1 MTYPR
6 LSNLKYFIVL
16 MCLVS
21 FHTSN
26 YSNPFNPPTT
36 VSQTDGDADNDGIPD
51 FQDMDSDN
59 DGILDMDENVVCE
72 TLDLSAFNGDTDALN
87 TFNNAMLTVGGINGA
102 LIQIESPLEFN
113 GNATSDE
120 FIISNEHVIDNGTS
134 DSTSLLLGVTHST
147 AETGL
152 ANSLGTNYTFSKPV
166 CDFNFNL
173 YDIDRTDEVQ
183 IIGTL
188 NGVVVPYT
196 VERLGPC
203 LNYDAAASTINSIC
217 NVQANPGNGNVS
229 EHNAIITFDGCIDRL
244 EFDLYDFGT
253 GNGGSFTFLPAPRPI
268 CVGLDTDLDGIP
280 DFIDLDS
287 DNDGIPD
294 AIEACSELTLTL
306 EDCTLDSNND
316 GTYVMV
322 GGVSTGELAD
332 RCATSPVDTDGDLI
346 PDFLDLDSDGDGCS
360 DAIEGGTIVTNPNVN
375 DTDVSDGYADPAATV
390 NDCGL
395 IFLADGVSTEC
406 PTPASDIW
414 VDGAA
419 DGCEVGVAELTIM
432 KTGVLDVGADG
443 EATEGDII
451 TYAFEVCNTGTVEL
465 TMVTVTDPLVTVV
478 GGPVTIPVMMCDD
491 MSFTGTYA
499 ITATDI
505 GNAGVMNTATA
516 MGMDPDGNPVEGM
529 DEETVPIVASG
540 SITIVK
546 TGVFNDENGN
556 GVAEEGETISYT
568 FVVSNPS
575 AVELTGITVT
585 DPLVTVVGGPI
596 TLAAGAMDDT
606 SFTGTYAITATD
618 IGNGNVANT
627 ATASGMDPTGET
639 VMGESMEDVP
649 LAGGMP
655 GISIVKT
662 GVLTDENGNGF
673 AEEGETI
680 TYTFVVNNT
689 GDVDLTNVTVTDPI
703 VTVIG
708 GPATILA
715 GQSDATTFTGS
726 YSITAT
732 DIANGNVANTATA
745 SGMDPSGATV
755 MGDSMEDVPLAGGT
769 PGISIVKTGVLADE
783 NGNGFAEEGE
793 TITYTFV
800 VNNTGD
806 VDLTNVTVT
815 DPIVTI
821 MGGPA
826 TILAGQSDA
835 TTFTGSYS
843 ITATDIANGNVANT
857 ATASGMDPSGGTVMG
872 DSMEDVPIT
881 SGSAGISIEKMGML
895 MDLNGDG
902 FAQAGETIVYTFTV
916 MNTGDL
922 DLLNVSIT
930 DPVVTVIGGP
940 IDLAAGQTDSSTFT
954 GTYTLT
960 QADIDAGP
968 FMNTATVTAED
979 PSGNPVDEM
988 DDEETDLPQNPAVMI
1003 VKTGMLNDENG
1014 NGISDVGE
1022 TITYIFIVTNIG
1034 NTTLT
1039 GVIVTDPL
1047 VDVSGSPMTLAPG
1060 DVDNTSYTGTYAL
1073 TQADIEAGVVNN
1085 VATVE
1090 GTDPDNVLVSD
1101 TDDEQTPIIQDPNIL
1116 LLKTGTFQDESGDG
1130 FADAGETIAYTF
1142 VVMNTG
1148 NVTLTNVTIND
1159 PLITVVG
1166 GPIAV
1171 FMPGQTDSDT
1181 FTGTYVLTQ
1190 ADIDAGEFENIAVA
1204 SGTDPSGAPIEDES
1218 DDPQNPTDDDPDGD
1232 GDPDDPTVIPTAQD
1246 PMISIL
1252 KTGTFVDGNGDGFA
1266 QPGETITYVFTI
1278 TNTGNVTLTDVT
1290 VTDDIVTVIGAPIP
1304 SLAPGESNNTNFTA
1318 SYTITQADIDNGGIE
1333 NSALATGTDPNGDP
1347 VTDTS
1352 DDPQNPED
1360 VDPDGDGDPDDPTFT
1375 SVPLNPMISI
1385 LKTGTFLDENG
1396 DGFSQP
1402 GETIT
1407 YSFVITNTGNVTL
1420 TNVTVTDALVTVNG
1434 TPIPSLAPGESNST
1448 SYTAS
1453 YTVTQADID
1462 AGNLENTAIA
1472 TGTDPSGNPT
1482 MDMSDDPQNPT
1493 DDDPDG
1499 DGDPDDPTM
1508 TTLPQNPD
1516 ISLLK
1521 VGTFNDENGDGFGQ
1535 PGETISY
1542 VFTVT
1547 NTGNVTL
1554 TNVTINDPLVAV
1566 QGGPIAS
1573 FPPGA
1578 VDNTTFSGTYSI
1590 TQLDIDT
1597 GLIENIA
1604 VATGTDPNG
1613 NPVEDDSDDP
1623 LNPADDDPD
1632 GDGDPDDP
1640 TIIPVGQNPLIE
1652 IVKIGTFQDENGDG
1666 FADIGETIMYQF
1678 NVTNT
1683 GNVTLTNIIVEDE
1696 LVVVSGGVL
1705 AVLSPGQTD
1714 SSMVGIYV
1722 LTEADL
1728 ANLSYVNSATATG
1741 QDPNGMDVTDISDD
1755 PQNPADNDTEGD
1767 GEPDDPT
1774 IVPYCGIVLDMII
1787 APPFQCL
1794 TDGPLDADASG
1805 DIISPTGY
1813 ETIYLLTSQ
1822 PGGIIEQI
1830 STNPN
1835 NFVVN
1840 QVGVYTIHTFVAEL
1854 DSPADPNFFD
1864 LATIAFGQTQV
1875 VDVFNFIRTQDL
1887 CADLNLEGTTI
1898 NVGVCN
1904 INLEKEQVFE
1914 ELFEDEDV
1922 ALTFDLTVTNN
1933 GDYDLIDLNLEDDIV
1948 FLPIA
1953 DPLTA
1958 MNENNMEVTIT
1969 NIDATELPTLN
1980 TGYNGATDIDLLD
1993 GMSGFLRPGESF
2005 VISFT
2010 TETSVFKYRQAFTIF
2025 QTNQAFISG
2034 THIDPNGNI
2043 IDTVDD
2049 ISDDP
2054 TVFTDVDVDG
2064 DGDPDDPT
2072 PILIPVCDEL
2082 VCNNDL
2088 VISLPADCRLEVTP
2102 DMLLENPSPLGNYTI
2117 EFYNP
2122 EGEPIGNIL
2131 TEEFV
2136 FVQLLFNLDCSQGSC
2151 WGHAVIEAN
2160 QVPQIDAPCEVDEN
2174 GVIPD
2179 DCIIWCDPGYYPSV
2193 IVSPQEVEEAFGDCG
2208 PELLSLHVDEVRTG
2222 ELCDEIGE
2230 IVTLTYTAKVERHGR
2245 IETVEIL
2252 TQQYAIQKINI
2263 DIDQNG
2269 INAIFSFPED
2279 VVIDCDAKPDSE
2291 IDPSIELYSP
2301 EYLSYLIDGFDAF
2314 PFYYNIHEI
2323 IADTTITADTTQV
2336 FDETMFTLRDTMV
2349 KQDIDGDNVLDWV
2362 VITVVDKPLID
2373 SISYDTIINNFA
2385 HPKVPVF
2392 DINCNTASSYTD
2404 IEFEACGNGRKIV
2417 RSWTVLDWCDSDIF
2431 ISGKQTIEI
2440 RDLSAPEIVVESNGE
2455 LVPVTMLDDV
2465 IVNIEPF
2472 TCSAIYKLPTL
2483 NIVDNCD
2490 SETTIE
2496 WYPEDG
2502 VVGSDFITDLWY
2514 EQSPIH
2520 VTGVVYDDCMNSTE
2534 FHFNIIIQDDTPPV
2548 AVCETSLNVSL
2559 THNQFEQTGIAKVYA
2574 TDIDEGSH
2582 DSDCGKVKLS
2592 VVRLEDWSEVIRDC
2606 QDRIVGY
2613 KPVSCYPLTHDVDLG
2628 APVFKNDCEATG
2640 ENIGQITAPGDHV
2653 KFCCEDLGKSI
2664 PVILIVEDEQGNV
2677 NQCIT
2682 YVQVD
2687 DKSVPSILCTDQVVS
2702 CIDGDQLLTPAMLGA
2717 SCPRENPIEVE
2728 LLGESRSN
2736 NVCSGGQV
2744 VREWFI
2750 DIDRSG
2756 DFSSGDPFCTQIVS
2770 VAADDS
2776 FDPYTIKWPKYY
2788 DDKSVSGV
2796 NVECNDEGEVV
2807 ETPSSV
2813 SMGESSACVPDEVVD
2828 IPVWCDTN
2836 CGLVGYTM
2844 DSDTIIASD
2853 ACLKIIRRWTIVDW
2867 CLYDP
2872 NASNVDDD
2880 NDSNRDSFIAV
2891 EDWAQGQCTTCPV
2904 YGPAIADP
2912 VYFRY
2917 ENVEKDGYYT
2927 FDQVIVVNDDSR
2939 PEIVAPAEFQVNT
2952 SGGILKGDQANLDDD
2967 FDLNLACV
2975 GSSVI
2980 VASAS
2985 DYCDGEMTGA
2995 NHLQWQIYVRNGSEI
3010 LASKTVR
3017 GSKATMTA
3025 PEASPGTVYEI
3036 QWIVKDGCGNE
3047 TSTVTV
3053 VSYVDRTAPTPF
3065 CIAGLTTSFNST
3077 TGSVLIWAS
3086 EFDFG
3091 STDNCTPADELRF
3104 SIMTPDQT
3112 PIDPS
3117 DAAFSSQS
3125 SIEVSCENASN
3136 FSELRVWIWDA
3147 DGNGEFCEVG
3157 LVVDRP
3163 CEEDG
3168 DDGNSDNG
3176 DGDITDG
3183 DNTDGDN
3190 VGSSLQIEGQVTMI
3204 DGLAIRDVDVTISS
3218 SLAEFPKRLTTG
3230 NSGSFRFTDLIE
3242 DFNYELDADKADSYI
3257 NGVTTLD
3264 LIGIQQHIIG
3274 KNEFDSPYVII
3285 AADANRDNKVTAID
3299 ILQLRQLVLG
3309 VVDDLPE
3316 TNAWTFVDAANQF
3329 FDESN
3334 PWPFTES
3341 IEISELQNSVSE
3353 ADFVG
3358 IKIGDVNNTAVVNGL
3373 VRAEPRSLRSLAL
3386 NVDDKQ
3392 VDRGEI
3398 INIQLTSTE
3407 LKRLQGFQFT
3417 LDHSG
3422 LDLISVKSDLI
3433 EIDEE
3438 NYGKFVNQ
3446 TSFSWSADEALQ
3458 LSNQSDEVL
3467 LILTFLSTADLN
3479 LSHALT
3485 INSSITQKEAYYKG
3499 DVGIADVQLD
3509 FNGSEG
3515 GLFAIEQNKPNPFN
3529 AETVIGITLPSA
3541 GSVALKIHDLTG
3553 RVIVDQTIEYSKG
3566 YHEYQ
3571 LGADQLNQN
3580 GVYYYQVSFNGELI
3594 TKKMILL
3601 K

>member
-1 MTYPR
+1 MTYLR
-6 LSNLKYFIVL
+6 FLNLKCSIIL
-16 MCLVS
+16 LCLVS

-26 YSNPFNPPTT
+26 YSNPFNSPTPI
-36 VSQTDGDADNDGIPD
+36 SQADGDADNDGIPD
-51 FQDMDSDN
+51 FEDLDSDN
-59 DGILDMDENVVCE
+59 DGILDMDENVICE
-72 TLDLSAFNGDTDALN
+72 TVDLSPFNGSTDAL
-87 TFNNAMLTVGGINGA
+87 TDFNAAMITVGGINGA
-102 LIQIESPLEFN
+102 LIQVEDPLEIN
-113 GNATSDE
+113 GSASIDE
-120 FIISNEHVIDNGTS
+120 FFISNEHVLDTGN
-134 DSTSLLLGVTHST
+134 DSTSLLLGVAHQPG
-147 AETGL
+147 ETGQ

-166 CDFNFNL
+166 CGFNFKL
-173 YDIDRTDEVQ
+173 YDIDRTDEVL
-183 IIGTL
+183 INASL
-188 NGVVVPYT
+188 NGVPVTYT
-196 VERLGPC
+196 VTRLGPC

-217 NVQANPGNGNVS
+217 NVQARPSNGNVA
-229 EHNAIITFDGCIDRL
+229 EHSATIVFDGCIDRL

-253 GNGGSFTFLPAPRPI
+253 GNGGSFTFLPAPDPV

-306 EDCTLDSNND
+306 EDCTLDSNGD
-316 GTYVMV
+316 GVYEMD
-322 GGVSTGELAD
+322 GGVSTGVLVD
-332 RCATSPVDTDGDLI
+332 RCADAPVDTDMDGI

-360 DAIEGGTIVTNPNVN
+360 DAIEGGTIDTNPNVT
-375 DTDVSDGYADPAATV
+375 DTDVSDGYADPAVAV

-406 PTPASDIW
+406 PTPTSDIW
-414 VDGAA
+414 VDATV
-419 DGCEVGVAELTIM
+419 DGCEVGIAGLTIM
-432 KTGVLDVGADG
+432 KVGTLDVGADG
-443 EATEGDII
+443 EASVGDII
-451 TYAFEVCNTGTVEL
+451 TYTFEVCNTGTLEL
-465 TMVTVTDPLVTVV
+465 TMVTVDDPLVTVM
-478 GGPVTIPVMMCDD
+478 GGPVTIAAMACDN
-491 MSFTGTYA
+491 MSFTGSYA
-499 ITATDI
+499 ITADDI
-505 GNAGVMNTATA
+505 TNAGVMNTATA
-516 MGMDPDGNPVEGM
+516 MGMDPDGNPVDGTD
-529 DEETVPIVASG
+529 DEAVPIVASG
-540 SITIVK
+540 SIAVVK
-546 TGVFNDENGN
+546 TGVFNDENAN
-556 GVAEEGETISYT
+556 GVAEAGETISYT
-568 FVVSNPS
+568 FVVTNPS
-575 AVELTGITVT
+575 AVELTGITIT
-585 DPLVTVVGGPI
+585 DPLVTVIGGPI
-596 TLAAGAMDDT
+596 TLAAGAMDAT
-606 SFTGTYAITATD
+606 TFTGTYTITATD
-618 IGNGNVANT
+618 ITNGNVANT
-627 ATASGMDPTGET
+627 ATATGMDPSGET
-639 VMGESMEDVP
+639 VMGDSMEDVP
-649 LAGGMP
+649 LAGGTP

-662 GVLTDENGNGF
+662 GVLADENGNGF
-673 AEEGETI
+673 SEAGETI

-689 GDVDLTNVTVTDPI
+689 GDVELTGVTVMDPL
-703 VTVIG
+703 VTVMG
-708 GPATILA
+708 GPITLA
-715 GQSDATTFTGS
+715 GGASDATTFTGT
-726 YSITAT
+726 YTITAT

-745 SGMDPSGATV
+745 SGMDPSGETV

-783 NGNGFAEEGE
+783 NGNGFAEAGE

-806 VDLTNVTVT
+806 VELTGVTVM
-815 DPIVTI
+815 DPLVTV
-821 MGGPA
+821 MGGPI
-826 TILAGQSDA
+826 TLAGGASDA
-835 TTFTGSYS
+835 TTFTGTYT
-843 ITATDIANGNVANT
+843 ITATDITNGTVANT
-857 ATASGMDPSGGTVMG
+857 ATASGMDPTGGTVMEE
-872 DSMEDVPIT
+872 SMEDIPIT
-881 SGSAGISIEKMGML
+881 GGTAGISIEKMGML
-895 MDLNGDG
+895 IDSNGDG
-902 FAQAGETIVYTFTV
+902 FAQAGETIAYTFTV
-916 MNTGDL
+916 INTGTL
-922 DLLNVSIT
+922 DLLNVTVT
-930 DPVVTVIGGP
+930 DPVVTVVGGP
-940 IDLAAGQTDSSTFT
+940 IDLPAGQTDSSTFT
-954 GTYTLT
+954 GSYTLT

-968 FMNTATVTAED
+968 FMNTATVSGED
-979 PSGNPVDEM
+979 PSGNPIDEM
-988 DDEETDLPQNPAVMI
+988 DEEETDLPQNPAVMI
-1003 VKTGMLNDENG
+1003 IKTGMLNDENG

-1022 TITYIFIVTNIG
+1022 TITYIFIVTNTG

-1047 VDVSGSPMTLAPG
+1047 VDVTGSPMTLAPG
-1060 DVDNTSYTGTYAL
+1060 DVDNTSYTGTYVL
-1073 TQADIEAGVVNN
+1073 TQVDIEAGVVNN

-1090 GTDPDNVLVSD
+1090 GADPDSAIVSD

-1116 LLKTGTFQDESGDG
+1116 LTKTGTFQDENGDG

-1148 NVTLTNVTIND
+1148 NVTLTNVTVND
-1159 PLITVVG
+1159 PLVTVIG

-1171 FMPGQTDSDT
+1171 FMPGQTDTDT
-1181 FTGTYVLTQ
+1181 FTGTYSLTQ

-1204 SGTDPSGAPIEDES
+1204 SGTDPTGAPIEDES

-1232 GDPDDPTVIPTAQD
+1232 GDPDDPTVIPTSQN

-1266 QPGETITYVFTI
+1266 QPGETITYAFTI
-1278 TNTGNVTLTDVT
+1278 TNTGNVTLTDIT
-1290 VTDDIVTVIGAPIP
+1290 VTDNLVTVNGGPIP
-1304 SLAPGESNNTNFTA
+1304 LLAPGQSDNSTFTA
-1318 SYTITQADIDNGGIE
+1318 SYTITQADIDSGGIE

-1347 VTDTS
+1347 VTDIS

-1360 VDPDGDGDPDDPTFT
+1360 VDPDGDGNPDDPTFT
-1375 SVPLNPMISI
+1375 PVPLNPMISI
-1385 LKTGTFLDENG
+1385 LKTGTFQDENG

-1402 GETIT
+1402 GETIS

-1420 TNVTVTDALVTVNG
+1420 TNVNVTDALVTVSG

-1448 SYTAS
+1448 AYTAT
-1453 YTVTQADID
+1453 YTITQADID
-1462 AGNLENTAIA
+1462 AGVLENTAIA

-1542 VFTVT
+1542 AFTVS

-1554 TNVTINDPLVAV
+1554 TNVTVNDPLVAV
-1566 QGGPIAS
+1566 QGGPIAT

-1597 GLIENIA
+1597 GLIENTA
-1604 VATGTDPNG
+1604 LATGTDPNG
-1613 NPVEDDSDDP
+1613 NTVEDDSDDP
-1623 LNPADDDPD
+1623 QNPADDDPD

-1666 FADIGETIMYQF
+1666 FADIGETIRYQF
-1678 NVTNT
+1678 IVTNT
-1683 GNVTLTNIIVEDE
+1683 GNVTLTNVVVTDE
-1696 LVVVSGGVL
+1696 LVLVSGGVITT
-1705 AVLSPGQTD
+1705 LSPGEIDDT
-1714 SSMVGIYV
+1714 MIGIYV

-1755 PQNPADNDTEGD
+1755 PQNPTDNDTEGD

-1774 IVPYCGIVLDMII
+1774 VVPYCGIVLDMVI

-1794 TDGPLDADASG
+1794 TDLPLDADASG
-1805 DIISPTGY
+1805 TVISPTGY

-1835 NFVVN
+1835 NFVVSE
-1840 QVGVYTIHTFVAEL
+1840 VGVYTIHTFVAEL

-1864 LATIAFGQTQV
+1864 LATIAFGQTQII
-1875 VDVFNFIRTQDL
+1875 DVFNFIRTEI
-1887 CADLNLEGTTI
+1887 CADLNLVGTTI
-1898 NVGVCN
+1898 NVGICN
-1904 INLEKEQVFE
+1904 VNLEKEQVFE

-1922 ALTFDLTVTNN
+1922 ALTFDLTITNN

-1953 DPLTA
+1953 YPLTA

-1969 NIDATELPTLN
+1969 NVDATQLPTLN
-1980 TGYNGATDIDLLD
+1980 PGYNGASDIDLLD

-2005 VISFT
+2005 IISFT
-2010 TETSVFKYRQAFTIF
+2010 TETSVFKYRQAFNIF

-2049 ISDDP
+2049 FSDDP
-2054 TVFTDVDVDG
+2054 TVFTDNDIDG

-2088 VISLPADCRLEVTP
+2088 VISLPANCRLEVTP

-2117 EFYNP
+2117 NFFNP
-2122 EGEPIGNIL
+2122 DGEPIGNIL

-2160 QVPQIDAPCEVDEN
+2160 QVPQLEAPCEVDEN
-2174 GVIPD
+2174 GVIPA
-2179 DCIIWCDPGYYPSV
+2179 DCIIWCDPGYYPSI
-2193 IVSPQEVEEAFGDCG
+2193 IVSPQEVEDAFGDCG
-2208 PELLSLHVDEVRTG
+2208 PDLLSLNVDESRTG
-2222 ELCDEIGE
+2222 DLCDENGE
-2230 IVTLTYTAKVERHGR
+2230 IVTLVYTAKVERHGR
-2245 IETVEIL
+2245 VETVDVL

-2263 DIDQNG
+2263 DIDENG

-2279 VVIDCDAKPDSE
+2279 VIIDCDSAPDME
-2291 IDPSIELYSP
+2291 IDSSIALYSP

-2323 IADTTITADTTQV
+2323 VADTTITADTIQV
-2336 FDETMFTLRDTMV
+2336 VDETMFTLRDTMV
-2349 KQDIDGDNVLDWV
+2349 KEDIGGEEVWV
-2362 VITVVDKPLID
+2362 VITLVDKPLVD
-2373 SISYDTIINNFA
+2373 SISFDTLINNFA

-2417 RSWTVLDWCDSDIF
+2417 RTWTVLDWCDSDIF

-2440 RDLSAPEIVVESNGE
+2440 RDLTAPQIVVESNGE
-2455 LVPVTMLDDV
+2455 LVPVTMLNDV

-2472 TCSAIYKLPTL
+2472 TCSGIYKLPTL

-2490 SETTIE
+2490 TETSIE

-2502 VVGSDFITDLWY
+2502 VVGADFITDLWF

-2520 VTGVVYDDCMNSTE
+2520 VIGTVYDDCMNSTE

-2548 AVCETSLNVSL
+2548 AVCETALNVSL
-2559 THNQFEQTGIAKVYA
+2559 THNALEQSGIAKVYA

-2582 DSDCGKVKLS
+2582 DSECGKVTLS
-2592 VVRLEDWSEVIRDC
+2592 VVRLEDWSDVVRDC
-2606 QDRIVGY
+2606 QNRIVGY
-2613 KPVSCYPLTHDVDLG
+2613 QPVSCFPLTNDVDLG
-2628 APVFKNDCEATG
+2628 EPANKDDCVSTG
-2640 ENIGQITAPGDHV
+2640 ENIGQITFAGDHV

-2664 PVILIVEDEQGNV
+2664 PVVLIVEDEQGNI

-2687 DKSVPSILCTDQVVS
+2687 DKSIPSILCTDQVVS
-2702 CIDGDQLLTPAMLGA
+2702 CVDGDQLLTPAMLGA

-2728 LLGESRSN
+2728 LLGESRST
-2736 NVCSGGQV
+2736 NVCAGGQV

-2750 DIDRSG
+2750 DLDHSG

-2813 SMGESSACVPDEVVD
+2813 SMGETSVCVPDEVID

-2872 NASNVDDD
+2872 NASNFDDD
-2880 NDSNRDSFIAV
+2880 NDSGRDSFIAV
-2891 EDWAQGQCTTCPV
+2891 EDWAQGECVACPI

-2939 PEIVAPAEFQVNT
+2939 PEIIAPAEFQVNT
-2952 SGGILKGDQANLDDD
+2952 SGGILKGDQANLPDG
-2967 FDLNLACV
+2967 FDQNLACV
-2975 GSSVI
+2975 GSDVI

-2995 NHLQWQIYVRNGSEI
+2995 NHLQWQIYVRNGTEI

-3017 GSKATMTA
+3017 GPEATMTA

-3047 TSTVTV
+3047 TSTITE
-3053 VSYVDRTAPTPF
+3053 VSYVDRSAPTPF
-3065 CIAGLTTSFNST
+3065 CIAGLTSSFNST
-3077 TGSVLIWAS
+3077 TGSVVVWAT

-3091 STDNCTPADELRF
+3091 STDNCTPAEDLRF
-3104 SIMTPDQT
+3104 SIMSPGET
-3112 PIDPS
+3112 PINPS

-3125 SIEVSCENASN
+3125 SIEVSCANASN
-3136 FSELRVWIWDA
+3136 FTDLRVWIWDE
-3147 DGNGEFCEVG
+3147 DGNGDFCQVG
-3157 LVVDRP
+3157 IIIEGP
-3163 CEEDG
+3163 CAEDTEDG
-3168 DDGNSDNG
+3168 DVENGNDDNG
-3176 DGDITDG
+3176 D
-3183 DNTDGDN
+3183 DNTDGGEDDN
-3190 VGSSLQIEGQVTMI
+3190 VGSSLQIEGQVTMF
-3204 DGLAIRDVDVTISS
+3204 DGLTMRDVDVTVSS
-3218 SLAEFPKRLTTG
+3218 TLSEFPKSRTTG
-3230 NSGSFRFTDLIE
+3230 NSGSYRFTDLVE
-3242 DFNYELDADKADSYI
+3242 DFNYELDAEKGDTYI

-3264 LIGIQQHIIG
+3264 LIGIQQHILG
-3274 KNEFDSPYVII
+3274 KNEFDSPYLII
-3285 AADANRDNKVTAID
+3285 AADANRDSKVTAID

-3309 VVDDLPE
+3309 LISDLPE
-3316 TNAWTFVDAANQF
+3316 TNAWTFIDGSAQF

-3341 IEISELQNSVSE
+3341 IEVTGLQNSIVD
-3353 ADFVG
+3353 ADFIGV
-3358 IKIGDVNNTAVVNGL
+3358 KIGDVNNTANVNGL
-3373 VRAEPRSLRSLAL
+3373 VRAEPRSLRSLVL
-3386 NVDDKQ
+3386 NVDENQ
-3392 VDRGEI
+3392 VERGEI
-3398 INIQLTSTE
+3398 ISIELTSSD

-3422 LDLISVKSDLI
+3422 LDLVSVKSDLI
-3433 EIDEE
+3433 DIAEE
-3438 NYGKFVNQ
+3438 NYGKFINQ

-3458 LSNQSDEVL
+3458 LSNQKDETL
-3467 LILTFLSTADLN
+3467 LTLTFLSTAELN
-3479 LSHALT
+3479 LSDALT

-3499 DVGIADVQLD
+3499 DGGIANVLLD

-3515 GLFAIEQNKPNPFN
+3515 APFTIEQNKPNPFN
-3529 AETVIGITLPSA
+3529 AETTIGITLPSA
-3541 GSVALKIHDLTG
+3541 GSVNLKIHDLTG
-3553 RVIVDQTIEYSKG
+3553 RVLVDQSINYSKG

-3571 LGADQLNQN
+3571 LNADQLNQN
-3580 GVYYYQVSFNGELI
+3580 GVYYYQVSFNGEMI